1 MPVLISPST
10 EKVTTKVRCN
20 MKLPHQINK
29 YFKSLR
35 RYHHS
40 GPYVLTPF
48 SGNNQSDSV
57 TMQYLSQSHG
67 LLKKHHT
74 I

>member
-29 YFKSLR
+29 YFCFISLCASKGKKSL
-35 RYHHS
+35 
-40 GPYVLTPF
+40 
-48 SGNNQSDSV
+48 
-57 TMQYLSQSHG
+57 
-67 LLKKHHT
+67 T
-74 I
+74 IATQARMF